1 MIVTNEKKALRR
13 IFVENFV
20 GGTAWGLG
28 VLVGASLI
36 IAIASLI
43 LAQVKTV
50 PIIGRFIYSVQQEVE
65 NYNRK

>member
-1 MIVTNEKKALRR
+1 MVVTHEKKTLRR

-28 VLVGASLI
+28 ILVGASLV
-36 IAIASLI
+36 IAVASLV
-43 LAQVKTV
+43 LAQVRTV
-50 PIIGRFIYSVQQEVE
+50 PIIGKFIYSVQQEVE